1 MGGSQG
7 PEDEAGFHFPVNM
20 DRKET
25 LPRRESISSPEAP
38 YKCHICED
46 GFTDRDS
53 AIEHIH
59 AIHNTEYKE
68 LESKGAFDEAA
79 EAPTSSPDNGE
90 ELYDQLRGKFPD
102 YVNRKIICLFC
113 SHKFWSAE
121 DLRRHVRTHTGER
134 PFSCD
139 ICSRRFAL
147 KHAMLRHKKKHD
159 SGVSSGGDASDDD
172 SCCGSN
178 HSSSGLSDHASAQ
191 PTTQLGYDKKRAN
204 LGQLMEKISRLNS
217 TPDSQS

>member
-113 SHKFWSAE
+113 SRKFWSAE
-121 DLRRHVRTHTGER
+121 DLRRHVRTHTGET
-134 PFSCD
+134 PYACE
-139 ICSRRFAL
+139 ICHRRFTL
-147 KHAMLRHKKKHD
+147 KHSMLRHKKKHFD
-159 SGVSSGGDASDDD
+159 SGVSSNGEATNDDTL
-172 SCCGSN
+172 SN
-178 HSSSGLSDHASAQ
+178 HSSSGLSDHVNVQAPVQ
-191 PTTQLGYDKKRAN
+191 VGYDKKRAN

-217 TPDSQS
+217 TTEPQS